1 MKTDRGDE
9 MHWLWRANHV
19 VAPGEHAHMTRS
31 RSEDDLRL
39 FRTIRNAALI
49 VGAVRGMGRDPGS
62 GTQHGAADLTEEQRE
77 ILDRLERRPWLMF
90 APLATFRIL
99 LRFIV
104 RLMPLTIVGL
114 AYGLGTTWAPS
125 QAGKDYFSAAAQVIP
140 VLLLA
145 LAVESQMLSF
155 RALFVFEPMPLY
167 APRYREVLKI
177 TGAHEVWTVRA
188 ALWLDESIG
197 WVTGWLNAAAALLG
211 GLAVLFALAQA
222 EWECLSILASLG
234 DGKQDPAR
242 VSGGIL
248 AGLVGVGLLA
258 LIGRRT

>member
-1 MKTDRGDE
+1 MAVA
-9 MHWLWRANHV
+9 LIHV
-19 VAPGEHAHMTRS
+19 LAPEGHGYMTRS
-31 RSEDDLRL
+31 RSADSLRL
-39 FRTIRNAALI
+39 FRAIRDAALI
-49 VGAVRGMGRDPGS
+49 VGAARGMRRDPGS
-62 GTQHGAADLTEEQRE
+62 GTQHGAADLTDEHRE

-90 APLATFRIL
+90 APLATLRIL
-99 LRFIV
+99 LRV
-104 RLMPLTIVGL
+104 ALRLMPLTIVGL

-155 RALFVFEPMPLY
+155 RALFVFQPMPLY
-167 APRYREVLKI
+167 SPRYREVLEI
-177 TGAHEVWTVRA
+177 TGANEDWMLRA
-188 ALWLDESIG
+188 ALWLDESMG
-197 WVTGWLNAAAALLG
+197 WLTGWLNAATALLG

-258 LIGRRT
+258 LIGRRK